1 MATELSNELDFEI
14 KVKKPKS
21 YILTDPKAIFR
32 IQMAKTRRKV
42 QEMTLNITTEK
53 ANESDMYL
61 LNGQSAVNRF
71 FETITIQKKNS
82 D

>member
-42 QEMTLNITTEK
+42 QEMTLRNKIRLATGNHK
-53 ANESDMYL
+53 AVVKLVY
-61 LNGQSAVNRF
+61 
-71 FETITIQKKNS
+71 
-82 D
+82 